1 MRKAIYTVILGV
13 IVLIG
18 ISVKNIYNKPIETAN
33 FENTWTNDYE
43 DLIIKCGNTN
53 EKLLALTFDDGPD
66 EDFTPQILDILKMEQ
81 GLLQ

>member
-1 MRKAIYTVILGV
+1 MRKAIYVLILGA

-18 ISVKNIYNKPIETAN
+18 VSIRNLSNKDIETEA
-33 FENTWTNDYE
+33 FENISKNDYE

-66 EDFTPQILDILKMEQ
+66 EDFTPQILEDRKSVV
-81 GLLQ
+81 